1 MSGKHEFL
9 AAKLARGGPQAPPKT
24 RWWPR
29 HWLMASKYI
38 DLSCGSAIEAGAGR
52 QHLMDGVREWEQAIQ
67 GLGPTDLINK
77 HIATEAALI
86 EAAGRN
92 DSDAITRA
100 GEELYA
106 NAAAMARM
114 QAERIGGLPE
124 DRLRRIIE
132 EHIAALA
139 DMVRFRM
146 KGDAAGCGQ
155 AGEKGRRNA
164 VVLANFTAEWL

>member
-1 MSGKHEFL
+1 MSGKHEYL

-29 HWLMASKYI
+29 HWMMASKYVG
-38 DLSCGSAIEAGAGR
+38 LSCRSAVEAGAGR
-52 QHLMDGVREWEQAIQ
+52 QRLMDGVREWENSIQ
-67 GLGPTDLINK
+67 GIGPTELINS

-100 GEELYA
+100 GKELYA
-106 NAAAMARM
+106 NAAALAKMEAL
-114 QAERIGGLPE
+114 RITDLPE
-124 DRLRRIIE
+124 DRLRRLLG
-132 EHIAALA
+132 EHIVSLA
-139 DMVRFRM
+139 DLVRFRM
-146 KGDAAGCGQ
+146 DVDTAGCDQ

-164 VVLANFTAEWL
+164 VTLANFTAEWL